1 VELASS
7 AGSVYGFRWD
17 PEWGPLDFEA
27 LERLEETGVG
37 ERTDEGFGELMVCH
51 PFHLEVEPV

>member
-1 VELASS
+1 V
-7 AGSVYGFRWD
+7 GSG
-17 PEWGPLDFEA
+17 WGPLDFEA